1 MVFPRRALLPLI
13 LLSSPLAAAQ
23 DDIAQDDSTQDAGQT
38 AASWDAAMWDLADSE
53 FAPEADWRFGRLD
66 NGMRYIIRR
75 NDRPENTALVR
86 MEIAAGSLD
95 ERDSE
100 RGFAH
105 FVEHMA
111 FNGSTNVPEGEMV
124 KLLERL
130 GLAFGADTNASTGM
144 ERTQYKLD
152 LPRADA
158 DLLDTALML
167 MRETA
172 GNLTFDEEAVA
183 RERGVILAERRTR
196 NTYALRNSIDSL
208 QFFFPESRAAQRM
221 PIGTEETLA
230 AADAAGLRA
239 FWEREYVPADTVV
252 VVVGDFDPALVEAT
266 LAKHFADWQ
275 ARPSPDQ
282 PDAGPVRI
290 ADSGREAIYLD
301 PALTETVTIGSHGA
315 WADQADTV
323 AKRREDI
330 MRTVGG
336 RILARRLQ
344 RLQRSEDPPFRG
356 VSTGTSDFFEAART
370 TQIAAASEEGRWP
383 RAIATGIEEYRR
395 LLEYGPTQAE
405 VAEQTANLRT
415 AFENARANAATRSN
429 GAFVAEALRMAR
441 GESVAAGIA
450 EEFALYERF
459 EPEITPEN
467 VLAAM
472 RADAIALDDPLI
484 RFSGKTAP
492 EGGIAAVRAAVTAA
506 LQAPV
511 APLEDSDVAEFA
523 YTDFGA
529 PGEVVADER
538 IADLGIR
545 TLRFANGTMLNLKT
559 TDLSDDRVIVRL
571 TLDGGEMLESRGEP
585 LAVELTPLLAAGGLG
600 RHSRDELQSI
610 LAGRSVGASFG
621 AGDEVFVST
630 ATTTPR
636 DLELQLQLMAAYLTD
651 PGYRAEGLGPWRRSL
666 DDFFAR
672 LGKTPRSALSEGLG
686 PILSDDD
693 PRFTR
698 QPIEA
703 YRALDY
709 DTLRTAIADRLANG
723 ALEIALV
730 GDFDEDDA
738 IRLIAQ
744 TFGALPERESGFR
757 PYDEGQRTRSFTDRR
772 ETFTLTH
779 GAEPD
784 QALIRFYWPTT
795 DQDDWELSSGL
806 TLLARVVDLALTET
820 LREELGQTYSA
831 LSSSSQSDTYTDY
844 GTFAIGAE
852 VDVAQL
858 ADARAAMVAT
868 IERIITEGPD
878 DDMVERA
885 RRPLLENLANR
896 FKTNGGWMGFTAR
909 AQSEADQRERMLR
922 APERQQAIT
931 AAQLQSLAA
940 RYLDPERAVVI
951 EVLPEDATS

>member
-1 MVFPRRALLPLI
+1 MIFLRRALI
-13 LLSSPLAAAQ
+13 PLAFLASPVLAQDAPLTEAAQ
-23 DDIAQDDSTQDAGQT
+23 NAP
-38 AASWDAAMWDLADSE
+38 SWDPALWDLADSE
-53 FAPEADWRFGRLD
+53 FVPEADWRFGRLD
-66 NGMRYIIRR
+66 NGLRYIIRR

-95 ERDSE
+95 ERDDE

-124 KLLERL
+124 RLLERL

-172 GNLTFDEEAVA
+172 GELTFDEQAVA
-183 RERGVILAERRTR
+183 RERGVVLAERRTR
-196 NTYALRNSIDSL
+196 NTYALRNTVDSL
-208 QFFFPESRAAQRM
+208 EFFFPEARAAPRM
-221 PIGTEETLA
+221 PIGAEETLA

-239 FWEREYVPADTVV
+239 FWEREYVPADTVLV
-252 VVVGDFDPALVEAT
+252 IVGDFDPAIVEAAI
-266 LAKHFADWQ
+266 AKHFADWQ

-282 PDAGPVRI
+282 PAAGPVEI
-290 ADSGREAIYLD
+290 ADAGREAVYLD
-301 PALTETVTIGSHGA
+301 PALTETITIASHGA
-315 WADQADTV
+315 WSDRPDT
-323 AKRREDI
+323 AAERRDTLL
-330 MRTVGG
+330 RVVGG
-336 RILARRLQ
+336 RILGRRLQ

-356 VSTGTSDFFEAART
+356 VSTGTSDFFEAARS
-370 TQIAAASEEGRWP
+370 TQIAAASEEGQWP
-383 RAIATGIEEYRR
+383 RAVATVIEEYRR
-395 LLEYGPTQAE
+395 MLAYGPTPGE

-415 AFENARANAATRSN
+415 AFENGRANAGTRSN
-429 GAFVAEALRMAR
+429 ATFAGEAFRIAH
-441 GESVAAGIA
+441 GESVPTGPM
-450 EEFALYERF
+450 EDLALYERY
-459 EPEITPEN
+459 EAEITPEN

-472 RADAIALDDPLI
+472 RVDANALDNPLI

-492 EGGIAAVRAAVTAA
+492 EGGIAAVREVVAAA
-506 LQAPV
+506 LQKPV
-511 APLEDSDVAEFA
+511 APPEDGDVAAFA
-523 YTDFGA
+523 YTDFGE
-529 PGEVVADER
+529 PGEIVADER
-538 IADLGIR
+538 IPDLGIR
-545 TLRFANGTMLNLKT
+545 TLRFANGTMLNLKP
-559 TDLSDDRVIVRL
+559 TDLSDDRVMVRL
-571 TLDGGEMLESRGEP
+571 TLDGGKLLESRAEP
-585 LAVELTPLLAAGGLG
+585 LAVELTPLLSGGGLG

-621 AGDEVFVST
+621 AGDEVFVSS

-636 DLELQLQLMAAYLTD
+636 DLELQLQLMAAYLSD
-651 PGYRAEGLGPWRRSL
+651 PGYRAEGLGPWQRSL
-666 DDFFAR
+666 GDFFAR
-672 LGKTPRSALSEGLG
+672 LGKTPQSALSEGLG
-686 PILSDDD
+686 PILSDSD

-709 DTLRTAIADRLANG
+709 DKLRAAIGDRLSNG

-730 GDFDEDDA
+730 GDFDEDEA
-738 IRLIAQ
+738 IRLVAQ
-744 TFGALPERESGFR
+744 TFGALPPRETQFRAYDGGERI
-757 PYDEGQRTRSFTDRR
+757 RSFTDRR

-779 GAEPD
+779 GGEPD

-795 DQDDWELSSGL
+795 DQTDWDLSSGL
-806 TLLARVVDLALTET
+806 TLLARVVDIALTDT

-831 LSSSSQSDTYTDY
+831 LSNSSQSDTYTDY

-852 VDVAQL
+852 IDAGQL
-858 ADARAAMVAT
+858 AAAREAMMAT
-868 IERIITEGPD
+868 IERIIADGPD
-878 DDMVERA
+878 EDMVERA

-896 FKTNGGWMGFTAR
+896 FKTNSGWMAFTAR
-909 AQSEADQRERMLR
+909 AQSEADERARMLM

-931 AAQLQSLAA
+931 AADLKALAA
-940 RYLDPERAVVI
+940 RFLDPEKAVVI
-951 EVLPEDATS
+951 EVVPAAPPS